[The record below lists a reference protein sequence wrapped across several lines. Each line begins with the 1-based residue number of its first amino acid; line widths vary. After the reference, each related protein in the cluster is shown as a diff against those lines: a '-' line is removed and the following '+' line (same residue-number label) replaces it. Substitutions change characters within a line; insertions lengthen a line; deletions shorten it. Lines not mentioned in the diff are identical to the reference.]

1 MRIRIRNPGFVYIS
15 QCFSPESGAGAGGV
29 GDQQHNFSAQPPPPP
44 PNSSFTAAAAA
55 QGGPTG
61 TVGGPP
67 GIYSSDLVFIPYL
80 FLFPCFRW
88 LFVFPFPSFF
98 LVFSNYLC
106 LESLSLFFS
115 FNLSVPSLLLRQ
127 AQNSRA
133 GQPMVFC
140 ARNAGCSL
148 WKSGGFFCSAEGLP
162 GCHFNLRK
170 MCNFIRSKSF
180 SLFGHKK
187 AQFTRNGSK
196 F

>member
-1 MRIRIRNPGFVYIS
+1 MSGGDFFPANELVHRKGRELLPRISNSNVRRNFAESCFCVRGSCSNFWYECHVTADCDKFKKCRGPNDRP
-15 QCFSPESGAGAGGV
+15 QCRC
-29 GDQQHNFSAQPPPPP
+29 D
-44 PNSSFTAAAAA
+44 T
-55 QGGPTG
+55 
-61 TVGGPP
+61 
-67 GIYSSDLVFIPYL
+67 
-80 FLFPCFRW
+80 
-88 LFVFPFPSFF
+88 
-98 LVFSNYLC
+98 SN
-106 LESLSLFFS
+106 LSLFFS